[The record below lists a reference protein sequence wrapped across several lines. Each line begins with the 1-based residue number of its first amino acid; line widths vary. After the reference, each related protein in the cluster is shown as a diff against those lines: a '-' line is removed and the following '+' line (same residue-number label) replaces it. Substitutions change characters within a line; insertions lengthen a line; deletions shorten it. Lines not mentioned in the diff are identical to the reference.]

1 MDPDRLARL
10 EAERRYLLGSLRDLD
25 AEHAVGDVDD
35 EDYAT
40 LRDGYVTRAA
50 AVLDEIEKGRAALPG
65 PPPRP
70 WGRRVVTV
78 VAVIALAVAAGWWVA
93 ADSGQRLPGQVATGG
108 LPEDSPTA
116 LLSQARVAGP
126 ADPETAIELYGRV
139 LDLDPDNVEALTYRA
154 WLSSLVAAATEAA
167 VDPGQARE
175 DLERAMEIDPR
186 YPDAICFAG
195 ILAVRTGA
203 GDEVARERLE
213 GCLAARPP
221 AEVRGLVEN
230 VLARLE
236 PASDVD
242 ALLAE
247 AAEASTTDPIAA
259 LGLYDDVLA
268 IDPNSVPALVR
279 RSWLLWLVS
288 SNADPDVAVVAYRQ
302 SVGDVERA
310 LDVAPEDVD
319 ALCVAGILGAFPPGE
334 GSDIDDPVMVRD
346 RLERCQAAEPPVE
359 LASFVAD
366 ALDAV
371 DAAEGTP

>member
-108 LPEDSPTA
+108 LPE
-116 LLSQARVAGP
+116 
-126 ADPETAIELYGRV
+126 LYGRV

-154 WLSSLVAAATEAA
+154 WLSSLVAAETEAA

-195 ILAVRTGA
+195 ILAVRTGG

-236 PASDVD
+236 PASEVD

-247 AAEASTTDPIAA
+247 AAGASTTDPIAA

-310 LDVAPEDVD
+310 LDVVPEDVD

-334 GSDIDDPVMVRD
+334 GSEIDDPVMVRD

-359 LASFVAD
+359 LASFLAD

-371 DAAEGTP
+371 DAAGGAR

>member
-126 ADPETAIELYGRV
+126 ADPEAAIELYGRV

-154 WLSSLVAAATEAA
+154 WLSSLVAAETEAA

-195 ILAVRTGA
+195 ILAVRTGG

-230 VLARLE
+230 VL
-236 PASDVD
+236 
-242 ALLAE
+242 
-247 AAEASTTDPIAA
+247 AA

-310 LDVAPEDVD
+310 LDVVPEDVD

-334 GSDIDDPVMVRD
+334 GSEIDDPVMVRD

-359 LASFVAD
+359 LASFLAD

-371 DAAEGTP
+371 DAAGGAR